1 MSDPLFDLAGRVAVV
16 TGGIGQ
22 LGAELSVALASR
34 GMRVAILDLET
45 TPRGGTPG
53 LATALEEGT
62 VRAHACDVTDRAQV
76 ESALALVEADWG
88 VPDLLVNA
96 AAIDAPPDAPAAEV
110 GPFEDVPVESLERVV
125 HVNVLGVVVP
135 CQVIGGAMAR
145 AGRGSIVNVG
155 SVYGLL
161 SPDQGLYDFRR
172 EAGDAFYKPVAY
184 SVSKSALVNLT
195 RYLATY
201 WGRSG
206 VRVNTLTPHGIE
218 NGQPAPFV
226 EAFAARSPL
235 GRLMDVSEAVGA
247 VVFLASDAL
256 VVRHRGEPRRRR
268 RLVGLVI
275 PAEVP
280 NLVAGE
286 ERPPASGAWLEK
298 TRPAD
303 GADLCRVARSGSAD
317 ADAAVAAAREA
328 QVEWGARTAVE
339 RGDVVRAIAAL
350 LRERREEASEIV
362 AAETGKGIEL
372 ARGETDAAVE
382 MGFFVAGE
390 GRRSYGRTTTA
401 SMPHR
406 TVLTLRRPVG
416 VAALLISFNTPL
428 PNVAWKAFPSIF
440 CGNGS
445 VLKPSEHTPVS
456 AWWLGRL
463 CLEAG
468 LPPGVLNVVQGL
480 GPEAGM
486 PLVEDPRVDLVS
498 FTGSAAT
505 GRLIAEAAGRRLAKT
520 VMELGGKNAL
530 VVCDDAD
537 LDRAVE
543 WTLASAFSNA
553 GQRCAAASRIVVF
566 DAVYDDF
573 RERLARA
580 TWALGD
586 IGPVISEAAMD
597 RILAAVEAA
606 CAGGA
611 VVLAGGARVGEQGFH
626 VAPTLVEGVAPD
638 APLSCEELFGP
649 VAALYRVAGFDEAV
663 ALANDSAY
671 GLTAAIH
678 TASVHRAMRFAE
690 RVAAGVVVVNAGTH
704 GSEPHMGFGGV
715 KQSGTGWKEAGLE
728 SLDVYSETRY
738 VNLVV
743 DPALT

>member
-1 MSDPLFDLAGRVAVV
+1 M
-16 TGGIGQ
+16 
-22 LGAELSVALASR
+22 
-34 GMRVAILDLET
+34 
-45 TPRGGTPG
+45 
-53 LATALEEGT
+53 
-62 VRAHACDVTDRAQV
+62 
-76 ESALALVEADWG
+76 
-88 VPDLLVNA
+88 
-96 AAIDAPPDAPAAEV
+96 
-110 GPFEDVPVESLERVV
+110 
-125 HVNVLGVVVP
+125 
-135 CQVIGGAMAR
+135 
-145 AGRGSIVNVG
+145 
-155 SVYGLL
+155 
-161 SPDQGLYDFRR
+161 
-172 EAGDAFYKPVAY
+172 
-184 SVSKSALVNLT
+184 
-195 RYLATY
+195 
-201 WGRSG
+201 
-206 VRVNTLTPHGIE
+206 
-218 NGQPAPFV
+218 
-226 EAFAARSPL
+226 
-235 GRLMDVSEAVGA
+235 
-247 VVFLASDAL
+247 
-256 VVRHRGEPRRRR
+256 
-268 RLVGLVI
+268 I

-286 ERPPASGAWLEK
+286 ERPPAGGAWLDK
-298 TRPAD
+298 TRPDD
-303 GADLCRVARSGSAD
+303 GEHLCRVARSGKAD
-317 ADAAVAAAREA
+317 AEAAVGAAREA
-328 QVEWGARTAVE
+328 QAEWGARTAVE
-339 RGDVVRAIAAL
+339 RGNVVRAIAEL

-362 AAETGKGIEL
+362 AAETGKAIDL
-372 ARGETDAAVE
+372 ARGETDAAIE

-401 SMPHR
+401 SMAHR

-445 VLKPSEHTPVS
+445 VLKPSEHAPVS

-505 GRLIAEAAGRRLAKT
+505 GRVIAGAAGRRLAKT

-543 WTLASAFSNA
+543 WTLSSAFSNA

-566 DAVYDDF
+566 DGVYDDF
-573 RERLARA
+573 RDRLARA
-580 TWALGD
+580 TTALGD
-586 IGPVISEAAMD
+586 VGAVISEVAMD
-597 RILAAVEAA
+597 RILASVEAA

-611 VVLAGGARVGEQGFH
+611 TVLVGGERVGDRGWH

-638 APLSCEELFGP
+638 APLACDELFGP
-649 VAALYRVAGFDEAV
+649 VAALFRVAGFDAAV
-663 ALANDSAY
+663 ALVNDSPY

-678 TASVHRAMRFAE
+678 TASIHRAMRFAE
-690 RVAAGVVVVNAGTH
+690 SVAAGVVVVNAGTH

-728 SLDVYSETRY
+728 SLDVYSETQY

-743 DPALT
+743 DPGLT